1 MAYLSLFFD
10 DSGQNIANII
20 LQESKDKI
28 YSNYKNKFH
37 ANMSTQQDFQ
47 NIINNTLLGKVSEI
61 LSVESNLGM
70 PAY

>member
-61 LSVESNLGM
+61 LSVENNLGM

>member
-10 DSGQNIANII
+10 DSGQSIANIV

-61 LSVESNLGM
+61 LSVENSFNM

>member
-10 DSGQNIANII
+10 DSGQSIANIV

-61 LSVESNLGM
+61 LYVENSFNM

>member
-10 DSGQNIANII
+10 DSGQNIANIV

-61 LSVESNLGM
+61 LSVENNFSM